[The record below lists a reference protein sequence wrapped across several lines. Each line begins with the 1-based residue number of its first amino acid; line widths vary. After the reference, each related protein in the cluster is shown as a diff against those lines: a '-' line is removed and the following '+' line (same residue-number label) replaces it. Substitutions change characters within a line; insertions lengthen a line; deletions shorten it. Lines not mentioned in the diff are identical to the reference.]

1 MTLLIRYEILN
12 SQLPKNNIEAGD
24 LVKLKLEWLRAISSK
39 ESGWQLQPCL
49 GIVTSVRIA
58 AGMPESKQ
66 YAKVLWENNKHMEHY
81 LRDLV
86 KVK

>member
-1 MTLLIRYEILN
+1 MS
-12 SQLPKNNIEAGD
+12 SQSLTNNIEAGD
-24 LVKLKLEWLRAISSK
+24 LVKLKLDWLKATSNK
-39 ESGWQLQPCL
+39 ESGWHLQPCL